1 MWSNRILPL
10 EIGAV
15 ASVATRMRAADAR
28 EIYACRWTADPITIA
43 HAVVEQSRFGFV
55 AWTAG
60 NTPAAVVA
68 CAEHWP
74 GFYQVAMFATDD
86 WPDVAAITSRAARR
100 WIKPAMLDAGG
111 RRAEARSH
119 ASHSEAHRWL
129 TWLGFVAESRMPEFG
144 RNGEEFILFVWRRN
158 HVHVRQ
164 FVPAATPAAAAG
176 AVA

>member
-15 ASVATRMRAADAR
+15 ASVAKRMRAADAR
-28 EIYACRWTADPITIA
+28 EIYACRWTADPLTIA
-43 HAVVEQSRFGFV
+43 STVVEQARFGFV

-60 NTPAAVVA
+60 GPAAVVA

-86 WPDVAAITSRAARR
+86 WPDVATITSRAARR
-100 WIKPAMLDAGG
+100 WIKPAMLAAGG

-119 ASHSEAHRWL
+119 AAHSEAHRWL

-164 FVPAATPAAAAG
+164 LVATTAPAASAG